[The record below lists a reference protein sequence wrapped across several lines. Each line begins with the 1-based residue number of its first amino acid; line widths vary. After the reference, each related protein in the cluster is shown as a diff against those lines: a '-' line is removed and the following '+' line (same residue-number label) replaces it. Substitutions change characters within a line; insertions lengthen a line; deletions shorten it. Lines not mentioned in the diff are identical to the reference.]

1 MKNDL
6 FNTEID
12 EIIRASMKLADE
24 PDPELNNKLKATL
37 YQKETAM
44 RKQPATRGFSL
55 WYLPMILNLVTFIM
69 LAGVALIV
77 ISNTYLSYLSY
88 FAAGICFYIGLAGVL
103 LTIVG
108 VKRTNMKED
117 ITIRVEK
124 RGALA

>member
-24 PDPELNNKLKATL
+24 PDPELNSKLKATL
-37 YQKETAM
+37 YQKEAAM

-55 WYLPMILNLVTFIM
+55 WYLPMILNLITFIM

-77 ISNTYLSYLSY
+77 ISNTY
-88 FAAGICFYIGLAGVL
+88 FVAGICFYIEMAGVL

-124 RGALA
+124 RGVLA

>member
-77 ISNTYLSYLSY
+77 ISNTYLSY

-108 VKRTNMKED
+108 VKRTNMKR
-117 ITIRVEK
+117 I
-124 RGALA
+124 

>member
-1 MKNDL
+1 MKDDL

-24 PDPELNNKLKATL
+24 PDPELNSKLKATL
-37 YQKETAM
+37 YQKEAVM
-44 RKQPATRGFSL
+44 RKQPITRSFSL
-55 WYLPMILNLVTFIM
+55 WYLPMILNLTTFTM
-69 LAGVALIV
+69 LTIVALMV
-77 ISNTYLSYLSY
+77 INNTYLSY
-88 FAAGICFYIGLAGVL
+88 FIAGICSYMGLAGVL

-108 VKRTNMKED
+108 AKRTNMRED

>member
-44 RKQPATRGFSL
+44 RKQPATRGFL
-55 WYLPMILNLVTFIM
+55 F
-69 LAGVALIV
+69 
-77 ISNTYLSYLSY
+77 
-88 FAAGICFYIGLAGVL
+88 GIC
-103 LTIVG
+103 
-108 VKRTNMKED
+108 R
-117 ITIRVEK
+117 
-124 RGALA
+124 

>member
-44 RKQPATRGFSL
+44 RKQPPRHTRFFSL
-55 WYLPMILNLVTFIM
+55 VFADDFELSYIYYAGRCSTNSNQQHLFILLCCWYLFLHWT
-69 LAGVALIV
+69 GRR
-77 ISNTYLSYLSY
+77 
-88 FAAGICFYIGLAGVL
+88 FAYHRWC
-103 LTIVG
+103 
-108 VKRTNMKED
+108 
-117 ITIRVEK
+117 
-124 RGALA
+124 

>member
-37 YQKETAM
+37 YQKEAVM

-69 LAGVALIV
+69 LAYIYYAGGCSTN
-77 ISNTYLSYLSY
+77 SNQQHI
-88 FAAGICFYIGLAGVL
+88 FVL
-103 LTIVG
+103 LCCWYLFLHWTG
-108 VKRTNMKED
+108 WRFAYHSWCKKDKYE
-117 ITIRVEK
+117 
-124 RGALA
+124 RGYNNPC

>member
-24 PDPELNNKLKATL
+24 PAPELNNKLKATL

-44 RKQPATRGFSL
+44 RKQTATHSFSL
-55 WYLPMILNLVTFIM
+55 WYLPMILNLVAFIM
-69 LAGVALIV
+69 LAVVALIV
-77 ISNTYLSYLSY
+77 ISNTYLSY
-88 FAAGICFYIGLAGVL
+88 FIAGICFYIGLAGVL

-108 VKRTNMKED
+108 VKRTNMKEE
-117 ITIRVEK
+117 IIIRVEK

>member
-37 YQKETAM
+37 YQKEAAM
-44 RKQPATRGFSL
+44 QKQPATRGFSL

-77 ISNTYLSYLSY
+77 ISNTYLSYFPSGYRRNDNEQRIQHISDVWLS
-88 FAAGICFYIGLAGVL
+88 
-103 LTIVG
+103 
-108 VKRTNMKED
+108 VKSCCQFCAYTESQNS
-117 ITIRVEK
+117 
-124 RGALA
+124 

>member
-44 RKQPATRGFSL
+44 RKHAGRCSTNSNQQHLFIL
-55 WYLPMILNLVTFIM
+55 LCCWYLFLHWT
-69 LAGVALIV
+69 GRR
-77 ISNTYLSYLSY
+77 
-88 FAAGICFYIGLAGVL
+88 FAYHRWC
-103 LTIVG
+103 
-108 VKRTNMKED
+108 
-117 ITIRVEK
+117 
-124 RGALA
+124 

>member
-44 RKQPATRGFSL
+44 RKKTRHTRFFSL
-55 WYLPMILNLVTFIM
+55 VFADDFELSYIYYAGRCSTNSNQQHLFILLCCWYLFLHWT
-69 LAGVALIV
+69 GRR
-77 ISNTYLSYLSY
+77 
-88 FAAGICFYIGLAGVL
+88 FAYHRWC
-103 LTIVG
+103 
-108 VKRTNMKED
+108 
-117 ITIRVEK
+117 
-124 RGALA
+124 

>member
-12 EIIRASMKLADE
+12 EIIRASMKLADK
-24 PDPELNNKLKATL
+24 PTTELNNKLKAEL
-37 YQKETAM
+37 YQKEAAM
-44 RKQPATRGFSL
+44 RKQPITRSFSL
-55 WYLPMILNLVTFIM
+55 WYLPMILNLTTFTM
-69 LAGVALIV
+69 LAIVALMV
-77 ISNTYLSYLSY
+77 INNTYLSY
-88 FAAGICFYIGLAGVL
+88 FIAGICSYMGLAGVL

-108 VKRTNMKED
+108 VKRTNMRED

>member
-55 WYLPMILNLVTFIM
+55 WYLPMILNLVTSVSYTH
-69 LAGVALIV
+69 LTLPTKRIV
-77 ISNTYLSYLSY
+77 
-88 FAAGICFYIGLAGVL
+88 
-103 LTIVG
+103 
-108 VKRTNMKED
+108 
-117 ITIRVEK
+117 
-124 RGALA
+124 

>member
-1 MKNDL
+1 MKDDL

-24 PDPELNNKLKATL
+24 PDPELNSKLKATL
-37 YQKETAM
+37 YQKEAVM
-44 RKQPATRGFSL
+44 RKQPITRSFSL
-55 WYLPMILNLVTFIM
+55 WYLPMILNLTTFTM
-69 LAGVALIV
+69 LTIVALMV
-77 ISNTYLSYLSY
+77 INNTYLSY
-88 FAAGICFYIGLAGVL
+88 FIAGICSYMGLAGVL

-108 VKRTNMKED
+108 VKRTNMRED

>member
-37 YQKETAM
+37 YQKDTSAM
-44 RKQPATRGFSL
+44 RDSPAIRGFSL

-77 ISNTYLSYLSY
+77 ISNTYLSY

-117 ITIRVEK
+117 ITIRVEI
-124 RGALA
+124 RGVLA

>member
-55 WYLPMILNLVTFIM
+55 WYLPMILNLITFIM

-77 ISNTYLSYLSY
+77 ISNTFYLTLLLVSVSTLDWQAFCLPS
-88 FAAGICFYIGLAGVL
+88 LVL
-103 LTIVG
+103 KGQI
-108 VKRTNMKED
+108 
-117 ITIRVEK
+117 
-124 RGALA
+124 